1 MYSNYDF
8 KEMKGNVFDK
18 LTNNEQQVN
27 AEHLYY
33 AELYLYFIAKKIDN
47 KLTLFDISSDVFPY
61 RRENGINDIIKN
73 RDKSY
78 FWPVLSKVDK
88 QIDYV
93 KERGRESLIKIERYF
108 DATIENIT
116 LNITENSNIINIEP
130 YIKSFNKCYEVL
142 VLLVIHRLI
151 YNQIFP
157 EMEIR
162 TYKTLQDIIDAVSE
176 GVIDPASITVPV
188 NRYQSGYFIAPIKY
202 DFIVYINDLH
212 KARYFPQDYEN
223 YLSKENYISQ
233 IDKITEGL
241 DKYVKKIYNVF
252 NSSVKKI
259 FENRELFENFY
270 KKNNYEIF
278 KIFNLTNYKSYLEL
292 FIPSIVLKDIYISKF
307 DIFNNNSVENNFKN
321 YKHNNKF
328 IYTYPENE
336 YILEIFNE
344 TENIYFDGQRSGY
357 SYYNDILTDYEF
369 NNIGVIPF
377 GLSREGDKYQPPD
390 IKSCM
395 FLNKIFRIST
405 MVAIDRLL
413 YGMTLKQINLY
424 SYINNYK
431 PTDIF
436 SYELSEKDTTVD
448 KKSNKINY
456 ISLLTIG
463 KYNFE
468 RKSLF
473 TNIVD
478 KDIFIEEPN
487 LTNIKNLENFRY
499 YQQKT
504 KEDIISNILLTTLF
518 YQFMLIY
525 VNEKNVSYEVY
536 NKVVNYYK
544 DNTSVYNNIIKHRK
558 EIITNNRAN
567 NEIIVPYK
575 FLISNDNNQSYL
587 DNSIIPYIN
596 SLMGVNNP
604 RFLNIKDKSSRIIV
618 YLEEYLI
625 NSVLKFYYGIYV
637 NPKISKTRINKLDI
651 SKYQA
656 ILDKE
661 DIILNML
668 DDDNAKKNIFKALE
682 VVINY
687 KTKSLDKA
695 KNAFKIFILLSLM
708 LITSNSISMFLLYA
722 EIYLNTLSLNDLK
735 TVLCKI
741 LNLENCQAI
750 FDKKELLEF
759 SFKIFKDKNNFSKV
773 IFKDKL
779 IDMLYILYKTNNN
792 TTKYTIKNSVEQ
804 NKKYI
809 DIIKEKLELLGI
821 NTKYITGNSIAANL
835 NRENSIT
842 EDYIESVLLKIKDNN
857 YEPTSVFSLKRTQ
870 RESSRIA
877 SKKISDLTIKSKR
890 ETKK

>member
-1 MYSNYDF
+1 MYNLYGDF
-8 KEMKGNVFDK
+8 EFKALEKLFYKLKNDEKRVNV
-18 LTNNEQQVN
+18 
-27 AEHLYY
+27 EHLYY

-73 RDKSY
+73 RVINDT
-78 FWPVLSKVDK
+78 WPKLSEVDK

-93 KERGRESLIKIERYF
+93 KERGRKSKIEIERYF

-116 LNITENSNIINIEP
+116 LNITENITENIES
-130 YIKSFNKCYEVL
+130 YIGSFNKCYEVL
-142 VLLVIHRLI
+142 VLLVIHRMI

-162 TYKTLQDIIDAVSE
+162 TYTMLQNKIDAVSRGE
-176 GVIDPASITVPV
+176 IDPDLLRTT
-188 NRYQSGYFIAPIKY
+188 NKYQSGYFIAPIIY
-202 DFIVYINDLH
+202 DIIANRVLLAFRNKGVHQEYYESHIN
-212 KARYFPQDYEN
+212 E
-223 YLSKENYISQ
+223 
-233 IDKITEGL
+233 ITKGL
-241 DKYVKKIYNVF
+241 DEYVKKIYNVF
-252 NSSVKKI
+252 NSSVKKV

-270 KKNNYEIF
+270 KKNNFKIF

-307 DIFNNNSVENNFKN
+307 DIFNKKSVEYNFKN

-328 IYTYPENE
+328 IYPYPENK
-336 YILEIFNE
+336 YSLEIFNE
-344 TENIYFDGQRSGY
+344 REKIFKQDLGY
-357 SYYNDILTDYEF
+357 ESYDPVLSEYTRK
-369 NNIGVIPF
+369 NIGVIPF
-377 GLSREGDKYQPPD
+377 GLSSNGDKYQPPD

-405 MVAIDRLL
+405 MVVIDRLL

-436 SYELSEKDTTVD
+436 SYKLSEKDTTVD
-448 KKSNKINY
+448 KKSNKKSNKIDY
-456 ISLLTIG
+456 ISLLTMG
-463 KYNFE
+463 KYNLQ

-487 LTNIKNLENFRY
+487 LNNIKNLEKFIY
-499 YQQKT
+499 YKEKT

-525 VNEKNVSYEVY
+525 VNENEINVEYEVY
-536 NKVVNYYK
+536 NKVIDYYKYNTYVNVNEKNVAYEVYNKVINYYK
-544 DNTSVYNNIIKHRK
+544 DNTYVYNNIIKHRK
-558 EIITNNRAN
+558 
-567 NEIIVPYK
+567 EIIVPYK

-596 SLMGVNNP
+596 NLMGFNNP

-625 NSVLKFYYGIYV
+625 NVLLKTYYGIYV
-637 NPKISKTRINKLDI
+637 NPEISKTI
-651 SKYQA
+651 SKTPHSRSYIDHFQS
-656 ILDKE
+656 ILDDEK
-661 DIILNML
+661 IILYLLTNA
-668 DDDNAKKNIFKALE
+668 NAKKNIFKALE

-695 KNAFKIFILLSLM
+695 KNAFKIFI
-708 LITSNSISMFLLYA
+708 FLLLMRIRSGNITPFLIYT

-735 TVLCKI
+735 TVVCKI

-750 FDKKELLEF
+750 SGKKELLEIVYQ
-759 SFKIFKDKNNFSKV
+759 IFEEDKKFSKL
-773 IFKDKL
+773 IAEDKL
-779 IDMLYILYKTNNN
+779 IYILYILYKPNDN
-792 TTKYTIKNSVEQ
+792 TTR
-804 NKKYI
+804 YI
-809 DIIKEKLELLGI
+809 DIIKENLEMLHI
-821 NTKYITGNSIAANL
+821 NNKH
-835 NRENSIT
+835 IT
-842 EDYIESVLLKIKDNN
+842 ENYIESVVLKFKDDN
-857 YEPTSVFSLKRTQ
+857 YESKSVFSLRRSQ
-870 RESSRIA
+870 RESSINA
-877 SKKISDLTIKSKR
+877 SKKISDLTRKSKR